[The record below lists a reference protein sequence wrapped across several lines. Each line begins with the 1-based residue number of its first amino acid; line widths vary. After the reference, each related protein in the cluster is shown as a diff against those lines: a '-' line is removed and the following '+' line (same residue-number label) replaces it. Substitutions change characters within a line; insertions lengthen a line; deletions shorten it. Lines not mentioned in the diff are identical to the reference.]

1 MTGVKAA
8 QPRVSYAELERWP
21 EDGRRYERYDGE
33 VYVVPSLLQ
42 LHQIVSAR
50 LYDVLRDHVR
60 VHGGIVLYA
69 PLDLVLTDYDVVQ
82 PDTPTIRQRI
92 ASCRIATAARPEASS
107 SRPYLASDH
116 LLILS
121 RRKVTVT
128 APSSSTRSWKALMSN
143 LVPSVRCASSRA
155 RRISRLPSM

>member
-82 PDTPTIRQRI
+82 PDTPTIEVHRLSCDRFVLACP
-92 ASCRIATAARPEASS
+92 ASGSQAVESPLLPDLKPRAA
-107 SRPYLASDH
+107 D
-116 LLILS
+116 LI
-121 RRKVTVT
+121 
-128 APSSSTRSWKALMSN
+128 
-143 LVPSVRCASSRA
+143 
-155 RRISRLPSM
+155 